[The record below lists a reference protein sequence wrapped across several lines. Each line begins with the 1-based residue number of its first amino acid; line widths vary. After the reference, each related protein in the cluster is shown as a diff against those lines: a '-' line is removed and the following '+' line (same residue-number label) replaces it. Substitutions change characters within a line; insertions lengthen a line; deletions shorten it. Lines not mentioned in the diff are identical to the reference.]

1 MAMLLVTTSKTAT
14 GSNVIYHDDVAI
26 ITGEKTLDAN
36 SSSSGLEYAQ
46 TTWNISYPTG
56 FSKNNC
62 IVLAFQGSLDTN
74 LRVGAYGTGPVTS
87 TNAVR
92 ATLPRTVVLWDDL
105 INLECWNPAYSEKTY
120 YYKLVLLKI
129 S

>member
-26 ITGEKTLDAN
+26 ITGNKTLDAN
-36 SSSSGLEYAQ
+36 SSSSGQEYAQ
-46 TTWNISYPTG
+46 TTWNIEYPTG

-62 IVLAFQGSLDTN
+62 IVLAFQGSLETN

-87 TNAVR
+87 TNFVR

-105 INLECWNPAYSEKTY
+105 IDLECWNPSSSTKTY